1 MNLKALY
8 EKRAAIIAEMNALV
22 EAAVRETRA
31 MTDEETKALDAKK
44 AELSAL
50 DKTIDA
56 AEEQRA
62 ERHPKDGGKEKT
74 EEETR
79 AMEDKKLL
87 RDYIRGA
94 AEKRSGEQNLTIGAN
109 GAIVPVTIADRIIAE
124 VKSMSPILER
134 ADVYREPG
142 TFKVPV
148 WGKAN
153 STHDITVAYSDD
165 FSELTADS
173 GKVTSVDLTGYLFG
187 VLTLVG
193 RRLINSESLDIV
205 DFVIRDQARKMRLF
219 LEGELLNGTQNKIAG
234 LSGATNIVT
243 TASTSAFTADELID
257 TQAAVIGEYQENA
270 IWIMNR
276 AAFTTIRKMKDTTN
290 RYMLEPDFS
299 AGFPYRLLGK
309 PVYVSDNMPTAAA
322 GGMALTYGDFSGL
335 TVNFRED
342 INLQVL
348 VEKYATQH
356 AIGVVGYA
364 EADGKVTDNQKIAVL
379 KYKAS

>member
-165 FSELTADS
+165 FNELVADA
-173 GKVTSVDLTGYLFG
+173 GKVTSGELTGYLFG

-219 LEGELLNGTQNKIAG
+219 LEGELLNGTANKIEG

-270 IWIMNR
+270 IWIMSR
-276 AAFTTIRKMKDTTN
+276 AAFTTIRKMKDTSN
-290 RYMLEPDFS
+290 RYLLEPDFS

-309 PVYVSDNMPTAAA
+309 PVYISDNMPTAAA
-322 GGMALTYGDFSGL
+322 GGMALTYGDYSGL